1 MNQLNCFRFFRKAVI
16 GGILPPIIL
25 LTAVTCERRDVGR
38 RTDLGP
44 AVARVNDRMLYKT
57 DFETYLP
64 GNYSSALTMGEKK
77 EYLDRWI
84 ITELLYDEALR
95 SGSGLTPDIQ
105 LQVEQLKKELIADR
119 LVQGVIRE
127 KAAVSEAEVQAYYTA
142 HEDEYTRELRVSHIL
157 VNSLEE
163 AENVR
168 EQLQK
173 QSFSWVASRH
183 SIDKHTGPGGD
194 LGFLSKGNML
204 PEFEEIVYDMEIGE
218 VSDVIESELGYH
230 FVKITAVRDAR
241 NKLTLEDVAEDI
253 SRILLMEKRA
263 AVYDSLIA
271 AVYDGARIEILD
283 PDLRLLAELLPDTV
297 SVGERDTE

>member
-1 MNQLNCFRFFRKAVI
+1 
-16 GGILPPIIL
+16 L
-25 LTAVTCERRDVGR
+25 LTAAACERRDVGR
-38 RTDLGP
+38 KTSPGP
-44 AVARVNDRMLYKT
+44 AVARVNDKMLYKT

-84 ITELLYDEALR
+84 TTELLYEEALR
-95 SGSGLTPDIQ
+95 NGSGLTPDIQ
-105 LQVEQLKKELIADR
+105 LQLEQFKKELIADR

-127 KAAVSEAEVQAYYTA
+127 KAGVSEAEVQAYYTE

-157 VNSLEE
+157 INSLED
-163 AENVR
+163 AEKVR

-173 QSFSWVASRH
+173 QSFSWVARRH

-204 PEFEEIVYDMEIGE
+204 PEFEEVVYDMEIGE

-230 FVKITAVRDAR
+230 FVKVTAARDAR

-271 AVYDGARIEILD
+271 AVYDDARIEILD
-283 PDLRLLAELLPDTV
+283 PDLRLVTELMPDTV
-297 SVGERDTE
+297 LVRERENE